1 MNVLLLSMPFGAVD
15 RPALGISQLKAALI
29 RRGISCEVRYLFDD
43 FVEMISL
50 KDYEWLTD
58 DLPYTC
64 FAGDWCFTLALYGR
78 QPALDWGY
86 VRNVLH
92 ATWRLS
98 KSDIERI
105 VRIREV
111 SIDYI
116 NACVTKVDWGAY
128 DIVGF
133 TSTFVQNI
141 ASLALAKRL
150 KINEP
155 HLKIVFGGA
164 NWEGEMGKALHQQF
178 PFVDFVCGGEAD
190 NSFPELVE
198 CLSQRTTG
206 LTQIGGVL
214 SRDSLGN
221 SQSGRPA
228 ETITDMDALPIP
240 DFADYFAMLNGKS
253 SFASVTPTLLM
264 ETSRGCWWGAKRHC
278 TFCGLNG
285 NGMVFRSK
293 SGARALREMDKLV
306 ETWKVPLITMVDN
319 ILDMGYFKTLLP
331 LLAKREHHQHIFY
344 ETKANLSRSQ
354 VRILALAGVSNIQP
368 GIESLSNHILELMR
382 KGTTGLRNIQLLK
395 WCKEYEICV
404 DWNMLYGFPG
414 ETDQDYLGMLEYLQ
428 AIRHLQAPSGSGPIR
443 LDRFSPYYESPE
455 SFGLSNVRA
464 MEVFRYIYPFDEQ
477 SLNRIACYFD
487 FDYCPSQ
494 KMSQNVQHIVDYIN
508 TWSDDQ
514 APGELLVVEDSES
527 LLIHDT
533 RSTHELATYELK
545 GYDRV
550 VYLLCD
556 EIVGTNKI
564 LRELSSLFPEA
575 IFDVNNV
582 KTLLTKLTSLG
593 LMARDGDRYLA
604 LGVYSS
610 FPWNWKSGNLVTQAL
625 GNDIE
630 ILD

>member
-1 MNVLLLSMPFGAVD
+1 MKVLLLSMPFGAVD
-15 RPALGISQLKAALI
+15 RPALGLSILKAALT
-29 RRGISCEVRYLFDD
+29 RRDISCDVRYLFDD
-43 FVEMISL
+43 YVEMIGL
-50 KDYEWLTD
+50 RDYEWLTD
-58 DLPYTC
+58 ELPYTC

-86 VRNVLH
+86 VRNVLRG
-92 ATWRLS
+92 TWRLS

-105 VRIREV
+105 VRIREASV
-111 SIDYI
+111 DYI
-116 NACVTKVDWGAY
+116 NACVTNVDWGVY
-128 DIVGF
+128 DVVGF

-164 NWEGEMGKALHQQF
+164 NWEGEMGQVLHQQF
-178 PFVDFVCGGEAD
+178 PFVDFVCSGEAD

-198 CLSQRTTG
+198 SLSQRTTDF
-206 LTQIGGVL
+206 TQINGVL
-214 SRDSLGN
+214 SRNLLGN
-221 SQSGRPA
+221 SQSGKPA
-228 ETITDMDALPIP
+228 EVITDMDALPVP
-240 DFADYFAMLNGKS
+240 DFADYFAMLNGKF
-253 SFASVTPTLLM
+253 SFAPVTPTLLM

-285 NGMVFRSK
+285 NGMMFRSK
-293 SGARALREMDKLV
+293 SGARALQEMDELV
-306 ETWKVPLITMVDN
+306 ETWSVPLIAMVDN

-331 LLAKREHHQHIFY
+331 LLAKRELRQHIFY

-354 VRILALAGVSNIQP
+354 VRLLALAGISNIQP

-382 KGTTGLRNIQLLK
+382 KGTTALRNIQLLK
-395 WCKEYEICV
+395 WCKEYEVCV

-414 ETDQDYLGMLEYLQ
+414 ETDEDYLCMFNYLPE
-428 AIRHLQAPSGSGPIR
+428 IRHLQAPSGSGPIR

-455 SFGLSNVRA
+455 SFGLSNIRA

-477 SLNRIACYFD
+477 TRNRIACYFD
-487 FDYCPSQ
+487 FDYSPGQEMSQ
-494 KMSQNVQHIVDYIN
+494 KVHSIIDYIKS
-508 TWSDDQ
+508 WSEDP
-514 APGELLVVEDSES
+514 APGDLMVVDKSQS

-533 RSTHELATYELK
+533 RSTHEMTTYELK

-556 EIVGTNKI
+556 EIAGTAKI
-564 LRELSSLFPEA
+564 FRELSTIYPGI

-593 LMARDGDRYLA
+593 LVARDGERYLA
-604 LGVYSS
+604 LGVYSN
-610 FPWNWKSGNLVTQAL
+610 FPFNWKSENLVTRAL
-625 GNDIE
+625 DRDVAN
-630 ILD
+630 LV